1 MIDQVSPSA
10 LSDWFAQ
17 HPGTPL
23 VIDVREPH
31 EVAMYAVKTEGVECL
46 FMPMGSIP
54 ERLSE
59 LDPQRPTALLCAAG
73 MRSQRVAQFLQAQG
87 FTALA
92 NITGGVAAW
101 PV

>member
-1 MIDQVSPSA
+1 MIDQVSPND

-23 VIDVREPH
+23 MIDVREPH
-31 EVAMYAVKTEGVECL
+31 EVAMFSVSQPGVECL
-46 FMPMGSIP
+46 HMPMGTIP
-54 ERLSE
+54 DRLAE

-73 MRSQRVAQFLQAQG
+73 MRSQRVAMFLQAQG
-87 FTALA
+87 FATLA